1 MLGSLARRERRPL
14 WGTFA
19 FVFAVV
25 VGLSV
30 WAALNARS
38 EATGQ
43 AEVDA
48 ELAAQTE
55 LAPLLQPRDLTSPIT
70 GDRAAALTA
79 DVERTITSVSAV
91 DAVRIFS
98 PLGRILYSEDPK
110 FIGTRPSYLRDLTFE
125 VASGGETHSLV
136 RDGLLQTYVPVWLSA
151 GGDVAVAELS
161 QPLGPVVA
169 EASAGW
175 YQIALIAGALMLGC
189 LAMVVFTSRI
199 GAAGSASMH
208 LYTPAVP
215 RRLPRDAT
223 PMTYEDPLY
232 LQPGFRAIEEQ
243 RQEADRRASAVEENY
258 RAVQKRLKEALAQV
272 KDLEGRLAMHEAQ
285 NGTNDGEL
293 NALRDQLRETSERLH
308 QAELD
313 NNAVRERMSLRQQEL
328 DEARR
333 MLSEIRMG
341 PDEGLRIRLEAAD
354 RRAAEMERELGRLE
368 SELQTTTSK
377 LNVTKVSQAL
387 RDLEHEEDL
396 EIEEEADDL
405 FEHPVIIRNA
415 SGTSAPQKV
424 R

>member
-1 MLGSLARRERRPL
+1 MLRSLARRERRPF
-14 WGTFA
+14 WGTFT
-19 FVFAVV
+19 FVLTVA

-38 EATGQ
+38 EAKEE

-70 GDRAAALTA
+70 GDRAVELTA
-79 DVERTITSVSAV
+79 DIERSITAVSPV
-91 DAVRIFS
+91 DDVRIFS
-98 PLGRILYSEDPK
+98 HLGRILYAEDPK
-110 FIGTRPSYLRDLTFE
+110 FVGTRPSYLRNLTFE
-125 VASGGETHSLV
+125 VASGNTRSVV
-136 RDGLLQTYVPVWLSA
+136 RDGLLQTYIPIWLSA

-161 QPLGPVVA
+161 QPLGPIVA

-175 YQIALIAGALMLGC
+175 YQMAVIAGALMLGC
-189 LAMVVFTSRI
+189 FVMVVVTSRT
-199 GAAGSASMH
+199 GVAGSAPIH

-215 RRLPRDAT
+215 RRLPRDTRPIAFDT
-223 PMTYEDPLY
+223 PLY

-243 RQEADRRASAVEENY
+243 RQEAERRANVVEENF
-258 RAVQKRLKEALAQV
+258 RAVQKRLKEALGQV
-272 KDLEGRLAMHEAQ
+272 KELEGRLAMNVAQ

-293 NALRDQLRETSERLH
+293 TALRDQLRETSERLH

-313 NNAVRERMSLRQQEL
+313 NNAIRERMSLRQQEL

-333 MLSEIRMG
+333 MLSEIRTG
-341 PDEGLRIRLEAAD
+341 GDDELRARLETAD
-354 RRAAEMERELGRLE
+354 RRAGEMERELDRLA
-368 SELQTTTSK
+368 SELQTTTAK
-377 LNVTKVSQAL
+377 LHVTKFTHAL
-387 RDLEHEEDL
+387 RELENDADV
-396 EIEEEADDL
+396 EIEQEDDL

-415 SGTSAPQKV
+415 PGQSAPEKV